1 WIVRS
6 KDGAGF
12 IFLNSYQDHVEMQDI
27 DGVRFE
33 LRTAN
38 ETLTIPAENTLT
50 LQRNVSA
57 ILPFGLSL
65 DGIRLKYATTQL
77 FAQIEHDY
85 FFFAP
90 AGMISEYCFDG
101 HLVIPVTPG
110 TGEAITLQNPDGQI
124 VRIVTLTREQA
135 EHAAKVT
142 LEGKERMAIS
152 AATLVPVGDGV
163 SLYST
168 DNHLSL
174 SIFPALESALSTD
187 SGTFA
192 ESADGLFTRYD
203 LTIPEKTVALALE
216 PISPDKMVVTLPA
229 DILDG
234 VDNVY
239 LRVDYVG
246 DIGNCFIDGKL
257 MADNFYNGTAWEI
270 GLKQILRGKRGSEVE
285 VLILITPIRQN
296 AGTASYV
303 PTGMAFNIDQGAAGV
318 AEIRSI
324 TPVVDYKIPLTL
336 L

>member
-27 DGVRFE
+27 SGVHFE
-33 LRTAN
+33 LRTPN
-38 ETLTIPAENTLT
+38 ETLSIPAENSLT
-50 LQRNVSA
+50 LQKNVSA

-65 DGIRLKYATTQL
+65 EGIRLKYATTQL
-77 FAQIEHDY
+77 FARIEQDY
-85 FFFAP
+85 FFFALP
-90 AGMISEYCFDG
+90 GMISEYCFDG

-110 TGEAITLQNPDGQI
+110 TGDVITLQNADGQV
-124 VRIVTLTREQA
+124 VRIFTLTREQA
-135 EHAAKVT
+135 EHAAKVM
-142 LEGKERMAIS
+142 LQGKERLVIAEG
-152 AATLVPVGDGV
+152 TLVPVGDGV

-168 DNHLSL
+168 STKISL
-174 SIFPALESALSTD
+174 SIFPALEGALSTD
-187 SGTFA
+187 SGTFSEA
-192 ESADGLFTRYD
+192 ADGLFTRYD
-203 LTIPEKTVALALE
+203 LVIPEKTVALALE
-216 PISPDKMVVTLPA
+216 PISPGKMAITLPA

-239 LRVDYVG
+239 LSVDYLG

-257 MADNFYNGTAWEI
+257 VADNFYNGTAWEI

-285 VLILITPIRQN
+285 LLILITPIRTN
-296 AGTASYV
+296 TGTASYV
-303 PTGMAFNIDQGAAGV
+303 PTGMAFNIDQDAAGV

-324 TPVVDYKIPLTL
+324 TPVVDYKIPLKL